1 MTINCRGKLLDL
13 SEPKIAGILNVTP
26 DSFYDGGRYTSED
39 KIIKRAE
46 QLIEEGSDIIDIG
59 AFSSRPDAKLI
70 SSEEEKKR
78 LVPALTVIRKR
89 FPGLIISVDTYR
101 SEIADFVVNN
111 FEADIINDISGGN
124 FDDKMFE
131 TIAKLQVPY
140 IIMHIKGTPE
150 TMQKNPVY
158 DDVVKDLL
166 KYFSEKIESA
176 KKIGINDIIT
186 DPGFGFGKT
195 INHNY
200 QLLNQLE
207 IFKITGRPVMVGL
220 SRKSMIYKLQD
231 LKPGDVLPGTLALNM
246 IALQKGANIL
256 RVHDVKETKQVI
268 EVYKKLIESAN

>member
-1 MTINCRGKLLDL
+1 MTINCSGKLLDL
-13 SEPKIAGILNVTP
+13 SEAKIAGILNVTP

-89 FPGLIISVDTYR
+89 FPELIISVDTYR
-101 SEIADFVVNN
+101 SEIADFVVRN
-111 FEADIINDISGGN
+111 FETDIINDISGGN

-140 IIMHIKGTPE
+140 IVMHIKGTPE

-158 DDVVKDLL
+158 NDVVKDLL

-176 KKIGINDIIT
+176 KKIGINDIII

-200 QLLNQLE
+200 QLLNKLE
-207 IFKITGRPVMVGL
+207 IFKITERPVMVGL
-220 SRKSMIYKLQD
+220 SRKSMIYKL
-231 LKPGDVLPGTLALNM
+231 LNSKPEDVLPGTLALNM

-268 EVYKKLIESAN
+268 EVYKKLISV